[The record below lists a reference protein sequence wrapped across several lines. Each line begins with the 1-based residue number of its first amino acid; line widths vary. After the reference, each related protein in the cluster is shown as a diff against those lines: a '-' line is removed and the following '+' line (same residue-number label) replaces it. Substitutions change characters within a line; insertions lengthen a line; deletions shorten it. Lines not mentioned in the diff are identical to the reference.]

1 MGNHIQQRRPGLL
14 GSLMSNGNS
23 SNALTTLKNER
34 DFTAE
39 VIQAELYV
47 LSTAQT
53 GITVAVNHGNYCAGA
68 VPEAEEYIRGYERI
82 TAAKIAGV
90 VARFGQ

>member
-1 MGNHIQQRRPGLL
+1 MGNHIQKRRGGFLA
-14 GSLMSNGNS
+14 SRNSNGQTT
-23 SNALTTLKNER
+23 ALTTLKNER

-53 GITVAVNHGNYCAGA
+53 GITIAVNHGNYCAGA
-68 VPEAEEYIRGYERI
+68 VPEAAEYVRGYERI

>member
-1 MGNHIQQRRPGLL
+1 MSSHLQKRRGGFFAPRNN
-14 GSLMSNGNS
+14 NGQS
-23 SNALTTLKNER
+23 TALTSLKNER
-34 DFTAE
+34 DFNAE
-39 VIQAELYV
+39 VIQAELYI

-53 GITVAVNHGNYCAGA
+53 GITIAVNHGNYCAGA
-68 VPEAEEYIRGYERI
+68 VPEAAEYVRGFERI